1 MTVLF
6 WVKALIWFTPM
17 LVLLNAGY
25 PMILSYIIGI
35 LSACVMIAIE
45 ILIRIN
51 IFNQPPDYLWLRKR
65 IFIEG

>member
-25 PMILSYIIGI
+25 PTIPSYIIGI